1 MVLNSA
7 RLMPALSSR
16 YCGMC
21 WYFSN
26 SAAQAAAD
34 SGGRMPITGCHSVI
48 DKPDKVSLVTPPITT
63 MTKIMAQH
71 TSSQTATARR
81 PVAAVIA
88 AGACGVVAVETDTI
102 DPCRTV
108 PAGKVMPL
116 SGDGKI
122 EIGPRGESLYPVR
135 EWGSIGVS
143 AARADA

>member
-1 MVLNSA
+1 
-7 RLMPALSSR
+7 MPALSSR

-21 WYFSN
+21 WYCSN
-26 SAAQAAAD
+26 SAVQAVAD
-34 SGGRMPITGCHSVI
+34 SGGRMPVTGCHSVV
-48 DKPDKVSLVTPPITT
+48 DRPDSVSLVMPPITT
-63 MTKIMAQH
+63 MAKIMPQH

-81 PVAAVIA
+81 PVVAMIA
-88 AGACGVVAVETDTI
+88 AGACCVVAVETDTI

-108 PAGKVMPL
+108 PAGKVMPR

-122 EIGPRGESLYPVR
+122 EIGPHGESLYPVR

>member
-1 MVLNSA
+1 
-7 RLMPALSSR
+7 
-16 YCGMC
+16 
-21 WYFSN
+21 
-26 SAAQAAAD
+26 
-34 SGGRMPITGCHSVI
+34 MPITGCHSVI

-135 EWGSIGVS
+135 E
-143 AARADA
+143 